1 MVDTCFSS
9 AKQVRW
15 LWGELQ
21 METTRADMMSAES
34 VKEVVEKILKLKTE
48 IQRSVII
55 LLYLWWG
62 ERCAVREGERLRSTS
77 QIAQI
82 IRTYAE
88 ECTSL
93 ERCRTKP
100 VSNMENSIVMGLSGS
115 LTDLVAGGL

>member
-1 MVDTCFSS
+1 
-9 AKQVRW
+9 
-15 LWGELQ
+15 

-55 LLYLWWG
+55 SLYLWWG
-62 ERCAVREGERLRSTS
+62 ERCAVRGERLSTS
-77 QIAQI
+77 QRAQI